1 MGSGNRHADGA
12 ADAKMESM
20 RTRYLN
26 LLLLK
31 CLALFAVTSVTARQA
46 ETTGEGTLTLEM
58 LYHPDR
64 KVDLDGSAPRIT
76 DWFNDHRHYLQN
88 RRSDQRVQQLIKT
101 HAQSGRETPLYDP
114 ERLQENFAGLST
126 VDGKTAAN
134 LLRQGQ
140 LDLSPDE
147 SRVLISHGGDLF
159 LYRLDTQEASR
170 LTRTKERER
179 EAHFSPDDSKLAFV
193 RDQDLHVVDLASGS
207 EARLTWGGN
216 EDLLNGVLDWVYQE
230 EIYGRGDYQGYWWSP
245 DSSRIAFLQLDES
258 PVPEFTVIDHIPQH
272 LKNEVTRY
280 PKAGDPNPKPRVG
293 VVSASGGETL
303 WIDLSG
309 YRPEDLLIVRVG
321 WNNDGTEVILQAQNK
336 EQTWLDL
343 IAASPENGSCRRLLR
358 ETTPAWVNRLDAP
371 YWLQDG
377 SFLWSSERTGWRHLY
392 RYSSQGEL
400 LGAVTSGDWEARQL
414 HGVDEESGWVYFSGT
429 RRSPIGLDLY
439 RVKLDG
445 SQISRLTQR
454 PGSHRVR
461 FNSDLSLFVD
471 AWSDFNTPTQTRV
484 HRADGHELRAVDSNP
499 SHRLSQLRLTPPER
513 IQVLTR
519 DGFTLEAL
527 LIKPVDFD
535 PSRRYP
541 VMSHVYGGPHAPR
554 VVNRWGGTTYLWH
567 QYLAQQGY
575 LIWICDNRTASG
587 KGAQSTW
594 PAYRKLGE
602 TELRDLED
610 GLDWLK
616 NQPWV
621 DSSRIGLWGWSY
633 GGYMTS
639 YALTHSSRFKIGIA
653 GAPVTDWRLYDTI
666 YTERYMGTPQGNPE
680 GYDKSSVLK
689 AAGNLRGKL
698 LLLHGTIDDN
708 VHLQN
713 TMQLIHELQKADKQ
727 FELMLFPGSRHG
739 VRSPQ
744 QVWHLRQLM
753 TRFILDNL

>member
-1 MGSGNRHADGA
+1 MTITS
-12 ADAKMESM
+12 DAKMEAM
-20 RTRYLN
+20 QTKHLN
-26 LLLLK
+26 LLLLN
-31 CLALFAVTSVTARQA
+31 CLALFAVTSVIARQT
-46 ETTGEGTLTLEM
+46 ETTGDQRLTLEM

-64 KVDLDGSAPRIT
+64 RVDLDGSPPRIMAWLE
-76 DWFNDHRHYLQN
+76 DNRHYLTN
-88 RRSDQRVQQLIKT
+88 RRNDQRVQQLIKA
-101 HAQSGRETPLYDP
+101 HAQSGQETPLYDP
-114 ERLQENFAGLST
+114 ARLQKDFARLST
-126 VDGKTAAN
+126 VDEKVASD
-134 LLRQGQ
+134 LLREGQ

-147 SRVLISHGGDLF
+147 TTLLISYAGDLF
-159 LYRLDTQEASR
+159 LYRLDTHEAQH
-170 LTRTKERER
+170 LTQTKERER
-179 EAHFSPDDSKLAFV
+179 EAHFSPDSRKLAFV
-193 RDQDLHVVDLASGS
+193 RNNDLHVFDLATGS
-207 EARLTWGGN
+207 ELRLTWGGN

-245 DSSRIAFLQLDES
+245 DSSRIAFVQLDES
-258 PVPEFTVIDHIPQH
+258 SVPSFSVIDHIPQH
-272 LKNEVTRY
+272 LKTEVTRY
-280 PKAGDPNPKPRVG
+280 PKAGDPNPKPRLG
-293 VVSASGGETL
+293 VVSAAAGGTL

-309 YRPEDLLIVRVG
+309 YRPEDLLIVQVG
-321 WNNDGTEVILQAQNK
+321 WNSDGNEVVFQAQNK

-343 IAASPENGSCRRLLR
+343 NAASPDNGSRRRLLR
-358 ETTPAWVNRLDAP
+358 ETSPTWVNRLDPP

-414 HGVDEESGWVYFSGT
+414 HGVDEESGWIYFSGT
-429 RRSPIGLDLY
+429 RRSLIGLDLY

-461 FNSDLSLFVD
+461 FNSDLSLFID

-484 HRADGHELRAVDSNP
+484 RRADGHELRVVDP
-499 SHRLSQLRLTPPER
+499 SPNLRLSQLRLTPPEL
-513 IQVLTR
+513 IQVPTR
-519 DGFTLEAL
+519 DGFVMEAL

-541 VMSHVYGGPHAPR
+541 VVSHVYGGPHAPR

-594 PAYRKLGE
+594 PAYRNLGE
-602 TELRDLED
+602 MELRDLED

-616 NQPWV
+616 GQPWV
-621 DSSRIGLWGWSY
+621 DGSRIGLWGWSY
-633 GGYMTS
+633 GGYLTS
-639 YALTHSSRFKIGIA
+639 YALTHSSSFKIGIA

-689 AAGNLRGKL
+689 AAANLQGKL

-713 TMQLIHELQKADKQ
+713 TIQLIHQLQKAGKQ
-727 FELMLFPGSRHG
+727 FELMLFPQSRHG
-739 VRSPQ
+739 IRSPQ

-753 TRFILDNL
+753 TRFVLDNL